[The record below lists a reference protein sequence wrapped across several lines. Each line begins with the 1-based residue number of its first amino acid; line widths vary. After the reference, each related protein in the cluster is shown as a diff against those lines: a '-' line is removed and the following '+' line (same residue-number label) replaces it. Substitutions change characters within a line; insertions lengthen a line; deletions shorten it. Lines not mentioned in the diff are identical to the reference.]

1 MTDPGYVLK
10 AEQTVFADGL
20 DMEGEGNRGIE
31 NDPKTFGL
39 GRMQLTLHPGMRK
52 RGWSR
57 FGGKSDAQFCVC
69 DFGGVF

>member
-39 GRMQLTLHPGMRK
+39 GRMQLTRLEMRK
-52 RGWSR
+52 KGWSR
-57 FGGKSDAQFCVC
+57 FGGESDAQFCARDVG
-69 DFGGVF
+69 DVF

>member
-10 AEQTVFADGL
+10 AEQTVFTDGL

-39 GRMQLTLHPGMRK
+39 RRMQLTPFGMRK
-52 RGWSR
+52 KG
-57 FGGKSDAQFCVC
+57 
-69 DFGGVF
+69 